1 MTTFTFETYV
11 ERNEREYAVEVEYR
25 IVPGCS
31 ATTLTPAEPE
41 TVEITALRCDIDLTD
56 DEYETLLDEC
66 HDHARDAIEDA
77 RADAA
82 EFAAMCRDERRAA

>member
-1 MTTFTFETYV
+1 MPTFTFETYV
-11 ERNEREYAVEVEYR
+11 ERNDREHAVEVEYR
-25 IVPGCS
+25 VIAARS

-82 EFAAMCRDERRAA
+82 EFAAMCRAERIAA